1 MGPLPAAPA
10 FAPAFNFAPAPAV
23 VQQPTVTDVEAIPGK
38 IEVEVGAPVLVHQP
52 HLVHHAPAHPAV
64 HHAVHHPV
72 HHAAPVHHAVHAGA
86 AHPHINLG
94 NGHHAVHH
102 APAHHAAHPHIN
114 LGNGHHAV
122 HHAAAHHAVHHAPV
136 HHGHHA
142 VHHAAP
148 YHPNPAHHGYEHRT
162 INGQAESKSYGFTI
176 VEPTEEARDAKAI
189 DEASAEAENAI
200 AIPEKVE
207 EVVLQEVILEEAPL
221 EEVVQEEVILEEAPS
236 TDQTPAAIE
245 E

>member
-1 MGPLPAAPA
+1 MG
-10 FAPAFNFAPAPAV
+10 
-23 VQQPTVTDVEAIPGK
+23 
-38 IEVEVGAPVLVHQP
+38 
-52 HLVHHAPAHPAV
+52 
-64 HHAVHHPV
+64 
-72 HHAAPVHHAVHAGA
+72 HAVHAGA

-102 APAHHAAHPHIN
+102 AP
-114 LGNGHHAV
+114 V
-122 HHAAAHHAVHHAPV
+122 HHAV

-148 YHPNPAHHGYEHRT
+148 YHLGPHGHGYEHRT

-189 DEASAEAENAI
+189 DEAGADVENAI
-200 AIPEKVE
+200 AILEEVAPVE
-207 EVVLQEVILEEAPL
+207 EVILEEVILEEAPL
-221 EEVVQEEVILEEAPS
+221 EEVILEEVILEEAPS
-236 TDQTPAAIE
+236 TEQTPAALE